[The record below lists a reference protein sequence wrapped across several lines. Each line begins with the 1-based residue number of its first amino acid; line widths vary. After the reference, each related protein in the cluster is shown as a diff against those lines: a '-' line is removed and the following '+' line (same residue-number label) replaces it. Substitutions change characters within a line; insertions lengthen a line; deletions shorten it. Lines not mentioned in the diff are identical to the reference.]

1 MASKPLPTAPPS
13 KYTIEDCDG
22 SGTGEK
28 IVLYAESG
36 WGKST
41 LCMMAPKPVF
51 ICLDDGIRK
60 LRHPVTGKPARY
72 IPGVKTF
79 ADVLEV
85 LSPVNYPLFKDDES
99 IILDTA
105 TRTQAL
111 AILWMFVN
119 IKHEK
124 GHPVERLDGYGFGKG
139 YGHLVDT
146 MNLLL
151 RALDQLQM
159 TGKNIIVVAQEG
171 VSLKVNPMGED
182 YMQFGPDLL
191 HTTSKN
197 PKSVRDPFCAWADHV
212 CRIGPHEVI
221 ASEIQDKPVDK
232 GYQKGFRFGKV
243 VENVTRVV
251 HLKTESLAMKVKSR
265 TVDEPCAPFSEPK
278 DNGLWVC
285 IFGQDWNL
293 EPASKGKGKKK

>member
-13 KYTIEDCDG
+13 KFSIEDCDG

-41 LCMMAPKPVF
+41 LCMMSPKPVF

-60 LRHPVTGKPARY
+60 LRHPVTGDPAKY
-72 IPGVKTF
+72 ISGVKSF

-85 LSPVNYPLFKDDES
+85 LSPVNHSMFKDYETAV
-99 IILDTA
+99 LDTA
-105 TRTQAL
+105 TQAQAL
-111 AILWMFVN
+111 AILWMFKN

-124 GHPVERLDGYGFGKG
+124 GGEVSRMEDYGFGKG

-151 RALDQLQM
+151 RGLDQLQA

-191 HTTSKN
+191 HTASRN

-212 CRIGPHEVI
+212 CRIGPME
-221 ASEIQDKPVDK
+221 ENPT
-232 GYQKGFRFGKV
+232 QKK
-243 VENVTRVV
+243 N
-251 HLKTESLAMKVKSR
+251 S
-265 TVDEPCAPFSEPK
+265 
-278 DNGLWVC
+278 
-285 IFGQDWNL
+285 
-293 EPASKGKGKKK
+293 